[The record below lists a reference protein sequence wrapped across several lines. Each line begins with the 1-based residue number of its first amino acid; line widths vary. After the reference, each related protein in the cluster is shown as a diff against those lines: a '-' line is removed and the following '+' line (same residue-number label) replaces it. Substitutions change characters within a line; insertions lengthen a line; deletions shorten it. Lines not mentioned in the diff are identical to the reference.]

1 MKPFNNNARLSIS
14 YCILSKP
21 MLKKLNFSCQVVLI
35 IGNVLLKDV
44 LICAYTIY
52 LRLSF
57 PVFIFKSTYLIQ
69 IINNE
74 ITNQFEEKRKREGGE
89 KDGLSKSKE
98 FNVGK
103 GSEICL
109 F

>member
-1 MKPFNNNARLSIS
+1 M
-14 YCILSKP
+14 
-21 MLKKLNFSCQVVLI
+21 I

-44 LICAYTIY
+44 LICAYIIY
-52 LRLSF
+52 LRLCF

-89 KDGLSKSKE
+89 KDGMSKSKE

-103 GSEICL
+103 GTEIYL